1 MRTDKIPVSKAA
13 LIDKVI
19 FALGDSVEA
28 RLPGGKLWGKS
39 GATAFFGGTASIWGR
54 WRRENL

>member
-1 MRTDKIPVSKAA
+1 MRTDNSPVSKTS

-28 RLPGGKLWGKS
+28 SWGKS